1 MGESRR
7 VYSCAEGDH
16 RAKVVARPE
25 AQGYRVK
32 LAGG

>member
-1 MGESRR
+1 VKDGAVEL
-7 VYSCAEGDH
+7 EGDH
-16 RAKVVARPE
+16 RAKVVAHLE